1 MTARYSVPPPYS
13 NIANVYLVNY
23 KHAESTFDDYNGNA
37 KPGQLVVNTDDY
49 SLWIGNALGE
59 LTKISYGNGDG
70 APGGPV
76 GAIQYNFGNG
86 LFAGS
91 SALTTDGYNVSID
104 GNITPLSNN
113 TSSLGTPTEQW
124 KDLYVSNSTIY
135 FDNVPLTVDGDGQ
148 LTFDGNSIVTT
159 SGSGNTLSVAN
170 ISVTGNIVGGYF
182 YGDGS
187 NLSNVGGD
195 YGNSNVANYLPTYTG
210 NVNDIAFV
218 GGASIEGPNNSG
230 VAYLKLLTPGDV
242 RLGNDAGNV
251 ELWAGNPAQI
261 YVFGEDGN
269 ITLPTNTASINF
281 ANGSPWSAAPVNTGN
296 IVFNGDNIESS
307 NNIVNIL
314 GNNYAQLQSGNTYM
328 WVEDGTASIQ
338 VGSNTWEFTTT
349 GITAP
354 GNISA
359 TGTITGAN
367 IAGDGSGLT
376 NLPAP
381 SVAIDSSTSNIGVML
396 YSSGLKYT
404 SNATI
409 QPSTG
414 NISTVGNVSAGY
426 FIGNGSQLT
435 NLPVTP
441 ASSLV
446 NGSYTVALNSVGN
459 LTLPPQNVGNATAY
473 GTPGES
479 TYFRGTRKIV
489 GGALTGAANP
499 FSVELNAGG
508 TPTVAYTSSS
518 FVYSVKI
525 TFAIQSGGSA
535 VNWEQ
540 FDVVA
545 TPSQDVANT
554 VNYAVSN
561 RIKST
566 AAIED
571 TAVTATMNV
580 SNQIVISLNMPASQ
594 TLGYASFDAVEF
606 GTMVD

>member
-13 NIANVYLVNY
+13 NIANVYLINY

-59 LTKISYGNGDG
+59 LTKISYGNGEG
-70 APGGPV
+70 VPGGPV

-91 SALTTDGYNVSID
+91 SALSTDGYNVTID
-104 GNITPLSNN
+104 GNITPASNN
-113 TSSLGTPTEQW
+113 TSSLGSPTDQW

-148 LTFDGNSIVTT
+148 LTWDGNSLITT

-187 NLSNVGGD
+187 NLTGVGGD

-210 NVNDIAFV
+210 NVRDIAFA
-218 GGASIEGPNNSG
+218 GGASIEGPNNG
-230 VAYLKLLTPGDV
+230 GTAYLKLLTPGDV
-242 RLGNDAGNV
+242 RLANDAGNV
-251 ELWAGNPAQI
+251 ELWAGNSSQI

-269 ITLPTNTASINF
+269 ITLPSNTASINF

-307 NNIVNIL
+307 NNVVNIV
-314 GNNYAQLQSGNTYM
+314 GNNYAQLQSSNTYV
-328 WVEDGTASIQ
+328 WVEDGNTNIE
-338 VGSNTWEFTTT
+338 VNGNTWTFDAT
-349 GITAP
+349 GLSAP
-354 GNISA
+354 GDISA

-367 IAGDGSGLT
+367 ITGDGSGLT

-381 SVAIDSSTSNIGVML
+381 TVAIDNSTGNIGLMV
-396 YSSGLKYT
+396 YDSALKYT
-404 SNATI
+404 ANVTL
-409 QPSTG
+409 QPSSG
-414 NISTVGNVSAGY
+414 NISTVGNITAGH
-426 FIGNGSQLT
+426 FIGNGSGLT

-459 LTLPPQNVGNATAY
+459 LTLPPQNVGNSTAS

-499 FSVELNAGG
+499 FAVTLNAGG

-518 FVYSVKI
+518 FVYSVKV
-525 TFAIQSGGSA
+525 TFAIQSGGST

-545 TPSQDVANT
+545 TPSQDTPGT
-554 VNYAVSN
+554 VNFSVSN

-566 AAIED
+566 LGIDD
-571 TAVTATMNV
+571 TTVTATMNLGD
-580 SNQIVISLNMPASQ
+580 QIVISLNMPVSQ
-594 TLGYASFDAVEF
+594 TIGFASFDAVEF
-606 GTMVD
+606 GIMVD